1 MTDARFVSAAT
12 AAAVP
17 ISALGTSW
25 MLHPDQFEASTQ
37 AGYGHPF
44 AGYFAGRGG
53 VLGEVSADVVDAAFG
68 LFAPEVVAQM
78 WDMGR
83 PVHGARG
90 GAELYL
96 DQAAQWARPRL
107 EGVAGLDRF
116 AELGERVISAAPTLG
131 LPLFAGARTL
141 PRVTDPAG
149 HAFQVAIILREL
161 RGSIHVI
168 ATAAA
173 GLTPAEAHLLNGKD
187 ADYLAMFGWPEPL
200 PSVEHLKGVRDEVE
214 EVTNAR
220 CAQILSAALSADEAE
235 ELARIAAD
243 MHAAVSSA

>member
-12 AAAVP
+12 AAAAP

-68 LFAPEVVAQM
+68 LFAPEVVTQM

-107 EGVAGLDRF
+107 EAVDGLDRF
-116 AELGERVISAAPTLG
+116 AELGERVIAAAPTLG

-200 PSVEHLKGVRDEVE
+200 PSVAHLKGVRDEVE

-220 CAQILSAALSADEAE
+220 CAQILAAALSADEAE

-243 MHAAVSSA
+243 MHTAVSSA